1 MRFDVV
7 TLFPEFFRAPLES
20 GLMGKALA
28 KKIAEVN
35 FVNPRDFTTDKHQRV
50 DDEPYGGGVGMLM
63 KPEPI
68 FAAVESLPVLPRR
81 EVILL
86 TPQGEPMQQ
95 AMFRELAA
103 DRDQLVLICGHYEG
117 VDDRVLHLVTRE
129 VSLGDFVLT
138 GGEIPALALI
148 NGVLRLLRGTVAKED
163 SLKFE
168 SFEDGLL
175 DYPQYTRPADFRGLK
190 VPDVL
195 LSGNHAE
202 IARWRKQQQIERTR
216 SRRLDLYDRWLQE
229 RGE

>member
-95 AMFRELAA
+95 RMFRELAA

-202 IARWRKQQQIERTR
+202 IARWRREQQIERTR
-216 SRRLDLYDRWLQE
+216 QRRPDLLAD
-229 RGE
+229 